1 MTSTHTH
8 MTFGIGKKTSA
19 FCYYHYFPLSCSSVS
34 LRFLFSLFNNIFY
47 GVSAHML
54 SLYTNKKKV
63 NKKNCRQKPGA
74 KTREKKNETGKLK
87 NVSPSNSFQLRIINI
102 FISFAGLDSVVM
114 CVFHQQS
121 HTEKVKRFH
130 WNWNAKGAELCFS
143 LRKKWKEKNVISIN
157 SRCTVWPR
165 CALVWLPPVGSY
177 IFCLVH
183 FAHLKLNYHVMTTKL
198 AKPLSTYSGY
208 MVAALICNQMFS
220 KIQFFSVVFRLHFT
234 DSLASFCDGLF
245 TFQTR
250 KKPLYGHNF
259 ISPSVSLYAFSIVY
273 VSGWIFLT
281 VYHH

>member
-1 MTSTHTH
+1 
-8 MTFGIGKKTSA
+8 
-19 FCYYHYFPLSCSSVS
+19 
-34 LRFLFSLFNNIFY
+34 
-47 GVSAHML
+47 
-54 SLYTNKKKV
+54 
-63 NKKNCRQKPGA
+63 
-74 KTREKKNETGKLK
+74 
-87 NVSPSNSFQLRIINI
+87 
-102 FISFAGLDSVVM
+102 M

-157 SRCTVWPR
+157 SRYTVWPR

-177 IFCLVH
+177 ILCLVH

-250 KKPLYGHNF
+250 KKPLYCHNF
-259 ISPSVSLYAFSIVY
+259 ISPSVSLSMLFLLFMFLGEFFWRCIIIKSYFKGTNASTRKKIA
-273 VSGWIFLT
+273 SGKRNCASVGYPISASN
-281 VYHH
+281 